1 LTHEEVTGLA
11 LVLGVLIAW
20 FVSRTII
27 ARKQADRRIRFMAHH
42 DTLTGL
48 TNRARLIEMLDNAL
62 QISALGGSK
71 FALHFVDLDR
81 FKEVNDTFGHDAG
94 DFLLKSVAD
103 RLRSVTRTDDGVAR
117 IGGDEFIV
125 VQRHAPDTEQ
135 AEAFAHR
142 LAAALAA
149 PLRFRDHDIV
159 TTASIGVAIAPEDGN
174 SPERLLKSADLA
186 LYRSKA
192 DGRNCIRRFAP
203 EMDTELQAR
212 IEIERLVRHAVA
224 NNSFELHFQPLFEM
238 SKRRLVGFEA
248 LVRLPKGDGTLI
260 PPLSFIP
267 IAEEMRLI
275 GTIGEW
281 VLREACRTAATWP
294 SHLTVAVNLSP
305 MQFATG
311 TISATVASALETTGL
326 APQRLELEITETVLL
341 HDSEAIMTE
350 LRALKALGVA
360 IVMDDFGTGYSSLGY
375 LWRFPFDKVKIDG
388 SFMRAFDGSAP
399 EAETVVKTIIALG
412 RELHMRVTVE
422 GVETAEQAA
431 FLDGANSDQAQ
442 GFYFGRPVP
451 ASEIPAAI
459 LTDFQQSATKETSLG
474 RTDGTLRLVK

>member
-1 LTHEEVTGLA
+1 
-11 LVLGVLIAW
+11 
-20 FVSRTII
+20 
-27 ARKQADRRIRFMAHH
+27 
-42 DTLTGL
+42 
-48 TNRARLIEMLDNAL
+48 
-62 QISALGGSK
+62 
-71 FALHFVDLDR
+71 
-81 FKEVNDTFGHDAG
+81 
-94 DFLLKSVAD
+94 
-103 RLRSVTRTDDGVAR
+103 
-117 IGGDEFIV
+117 
-125 VQRHAPDTEQ
+125 
-135 AEAFAHR
+135 
-142 LAAALAA
+142 
-149 PLRFRDHDIV
+149 
-159 TTASIGVAIAPEDGN
+159 
-174 SPERLLKSADLA
+174 
-186 LYRSKA
+186 
-192 DGRNCIRRFAP
+192 
-203 EMDTELQAR
+203 
-212 IEIERLVRHAVA
+212 
-224 NNSFELHFQPLFEM
+224 LHFQPLFEM

-275 GTIGEW
+275 GSIGTW
-281 VLREACRTAATWP
+281 VLQEACRTAATWP

-305 MQFATG
+305 MQFANG
-311 TISATVASALETTGL
+311 SISATVASALETTGL

-341 HDSEAIMTE
+341 HDSEAIMAE

-431 FLDGANSDQAQ
+431 FLDGANGDLAQ

-451 ASEIPAAI
+451 ASEIAAVI
-459 LTDFQQSATKETSLG
+459 LTDFRQSATKETSLG
-474 RTDGTLRLVK
+474 GTDGTLALVK